1 MSEFFYMY
9 LNMVRLKMKK
19 QVKKIVSIG
28 YAKHSIVTTT
38 HSAKS
43 YEIIS

>member
-1 MSEFFYMY
+1 MY

-28 YAKHSIVTTT
+28 YAKTHSIVTTT